1 MVIPLG
7 MDRKSIVAAMADAYK
22 TLNPDSN
29 FIPGETFIS
38 HASKV
43 VSGEEISYLSEAVL
57 DGWFTAGRFC
67 DEFERK
73 LQKYFGIRS
82 ASLVNSGSSANLIA
96 VSSLTSNVLGNK
108 RIMAGDEVITV
119 ATSFP
124 TTVNPILQ
132 VGAIP
137 VFLDVEIPSYN
148 IKIDE
153 LSSALTRKTKGVI
166 IAHTLGNPFNLD
178 VITKFCT
185 DNNLWLIEDNCDALG
200 STFQGKLTGTFGD
213 LATLSFY
220 PAHHITTGEGGA
232 VLTKSPKLRV
242 LVESF
247 RDWGRDCYC
256 LPGKDNTCLKRFEQQ
271 HGNLPFGYDHKFV
284 YSHIGY
290 NLKMTDFQG
299 ALGSA
304 QMNKLPDFVHKRRDN
319 WYKLVNL
326 VKDLEQDFILPH
338 EDPHTEPSWYGFA
351 LTIRDSSKISRDG
364 LLRHLADKKIGT
376 RLLFAGDLTSQPT
389 FKNKPFRVVG
399 DLVNTKRIVKNSFW
413 IGCWPGLRQEELEYM
428 VDTIKLYVKFNTL

>member
-200 STFQGKLTGTFGD
+200 STFQGKLTGIFGD
-213 LATLSFY
+213 LAFEFLSCPPY
-220 PAHHITTGEGGA
+220 YN
-232 VLTKSPKLRV
+232 R
-242 LVESF
+242 
-247 RDWGRDCYC
+247 RRWGSID
-256 LPGKDNTCLKRFEQQ
+256 
-271 HGNLPFGYDHKFV
+271 
-284 YSHIGY
+284 
-290 NLKMTDFQG
+290 
-299 ALGSA
+299 
-304 QMNKLPDFVHKRRDN
+304 
-319 WYKLVNL
+319 
-326 VKDLEQDFILPH
+326 
-338 EDPHTEPSWYGFA
+338 
-351 LTIRDSSKISRDG
+351 
-364 LLRHLADKKIGT
+364 
-376 RLLFAGDLTSQPT
+376 
-389 FKNKPFRVVG
+389 
-399 DLVNTKRIVKNSFW
+399 
-413 IGCWPGLRQEELEYM
+413 
-428 VDTIKLYVKFNTL
+428 